1 MGADPYKICTNNRR
15 AIKTKINPLPPVAKF
30 LKDRGVGKGKLFS
43 KSFLSPRKR
52 KAIKMKK
59 TMIYFLNDQEKF
71 KITYAQKM
79 LVRRAVEATLD
90 YEGYKNNA
98 EVSVTFTD
106 NEKIQKINN
115 EFRGIDKPTDVLSF
129 PLTDYESA
137 DVPFVDELD
146 GSLGDI
152 VISLE
157 RAKEQSE
164 EFGHSFDREIA
175 FLTVH
180 SMLHLLGY
188 DHVNSEEE
196 ELDMR
201 RRQSDVLTNM
211 GLDIK

>member
-1 MGADPYKICTNNRR
+1 
-15 AIKTKINPLPPVAKF
+15 
-30 LKDRGVGKGKLFS
+30 
-43 KSFLSPRKR
+43 
-52 KAIKMKK
+52 
-59 TMIYFLNDQEKF
+59 MIYFLNDQERF
-71 KITYAQKM
+71 TITSAQKI
-79 LVRRAVEATLD
+79 LVRRAVEATLV

-106 NEKIQKINN
+106 NEGIKKINS

-129 PLTDYESA
+129 PLTDYEA
-137 DVPFVDELD
+137 TDGILVDELD

-157 RAKEQSE
+157 RAKEQAD
-164 EFGHSFDREIA
+164 EFGHSFEREVA

-188 DHVNSEEE
+188 DHVNGEEE

-201 RRQSDVLTNM
+201 RRQSEILKNM

>member
-1 MGADPYKICTNNRR
+1 
-15 AIKTKINPLPPVAKF
+15 
-30 LKDRGVGKGKLFS
+30 
-43 KSFLSPRKR
+43 
-52 KAIKMKK
+52 
-59 TMIYFLNDQEKF
+59 MIYFLNDQEKF
-71 KITYAQKM
+71 EIRYEQKI
-79 LVRRAVEATLD
+79 LIRRAVEATLA

-106 NEKIQKINN
+106 NEGIKKINS

-129 PLTDYESA
+129 PLTDYEA
-137 DVPFVDELD
+137 TDGIVVDELE

-157 RAKEQSE
+157 RAKEQAD
-164 EFGHSFDREIA
+164 EFGHSFEREVA

-188 DHVNSEEE
+188 DHVNGEEE

-201 RRQSDVLTNM
+201 RRQSEILKNM

>member
-1 MGADPYKICTNNRR
+1 MDKQKI
-15 AIKTKINPLPPVAKF
+15 
-30 LKDRGVGKGKLFS
+30 
-43 KSFLSPRKR
+43 
-52 KAIKMKK
+52 
-59 TMIYFLNDQEKF
+59 MIYFQNDQEIY
-71 KITYAQKM
+71 KIRYEQKI

-90 YEGYKNNA
+90 YEGYRNNA

-106 NEKIQKINN
+106 NEGIRKINN

-129 PLTDYESA
+129 PLTDYESTT
-137 DVPFVDELD
+137 VPFADELD

-152 VISLE
+152 VLSLE
-157 RAKEQSE
+157 RAQEQAE
-164 EFGHSFDREIA
+164 EFGHSFEREIA

-188 DHVNSEEE
+188 DHVNNEEE

-201 RRQSDVLTNM
+201 KRQSDILKNM

>member
-1 MGADPYKICTNNRR
+1 MNDT
-15 AIKTKINPLPPVAKF
+15 
-30 LKDRGVGKGKLFS
+30 D
-43 KSFLSPRKR
+43 
-52 KAIKMKK
+52 KAVK
-59 TMIYFLNDQEKF
+59 YSL
-71 KITYAQKM
+71 KM
-79 LVRRAVEATLD
+79 LTRAAVIATLD

-157 RAKEQSE
+157 RAKEQAE

-188 DHVNSEEE
+188 DHVNNEEE

-201 RRQSDVLTNM
+201 KRQSDVLTNM

>member
-1 MGADPYKICTNNRR
+1 MKQKI
-15 AIKTKINPLPPVAKF
+15 
-30 LKDRGVGKGKLFS
+30 
-43 KSFLSPRKR
+43 
-52 KAIKMKK
+52 
-59 TMIYFLNDQEKF
+59 MIYFLNDQEKF
-71 KITYAQKM
+71 QITYGQKI
-79 LVRRAVEATLD
+79 LVRRAIESTLK

-98 EVSVTFTD
+98 EISVTFTD
-106 NEKIQKINN
+106 NAKIKKINN
-115 EFRGIDKPTDVLSF
+115 EFRGIDKATDVLSF

-137 DVPFVDELD
+137 DLPFADELD

-157 RAKEQSE
+157 RAKEQAD
-164 EFGHSFDREIA
+164 EFGHSFEREIA

-201 RRQSDVLTNM
+201 KRQSDILKNM
-211 GLDIK
+211 GLDIR